1 MTERLA
7 RLSARK
13 PWVTIGIWLLLVLVM
28 GGIGQNLLPTA
39 LTTELRFMS
48 TFSQVEAQQADDLLR
63 GSQLAPLGEAVL
75 VQSETLTVEDPVFRS
90 KVEELTSALVA
101 LGPDVVTGGANY
113 YQTNDER
120 LVSADRRTT
129 IISVQM
135 KGPIADATQNAEEI
149 IHIVDEANDFGT
161 GSASWWRAT
170 RPSPSRTASCRS
182 QTWCR
187 ASVSA
192 SP

>member
-7 RLSARK
+7 RISARR
-13 PWVTIGIWLLLVLVM
+13 PWATIGAWLVLMLVM

-75 VQSETLTVEDPVFRS
+75 VQSETLAVEDPVFRS
-90 KVEELTSALVA
+90 KVEELTVALIA

-120 LVSADRRTT
+120 LVSENDHHLGADEGTDCRRNPER
-129 IISVQM
+129 
-135 KGPIADATQNAEEI
+135 GRDHPY
-149 IHIVDEANDFGT
+149 
-161 GSASWWRAT
+161 R
-170 RPSPSRTASCRS
+170 
-182 QTWCR
+182 
-187 ASVSA
+187 
-192 SP
+192 